1 MRALI
6 FKLMAGLLGLATASV
21 AASPFV
27 GMWEGKLNDLPGVE
41 LKIDGS
47 GQKISGRIA
56 FFFQKRGDDGKWR
69 VEGDKTELPMLA
81 PKLDGKILSFEVI
94 HYKTHGSKELGPNAK
109 FRMELTGSDSA
120 KLVKVEGEDQA
131 SDSVMLARRK

>member
-1 MRALI
+1 
-6 FKLMAGLLGLATASV
+6 MAGLLGLATASV
-21 AASPFV
+21 AGSPFV

-41 LKIDGS
+41 IKIEES
-47 GQKISGRIA
+47 GQKLIGRIA

-94 HYKTHGSKELGPNAK
+94 HYKTHGRKELGPNAK
-109 FRMELTGSDSA
+109 FRMELAGSDSA

-131 SDSVMLARRK
+131 ADSVLLTRRK